1 MTRMTKLLVVTLIFL
16 LFGCTPE
23 NQTPSEDVETPME
36 EVRDKEENHDISTVS
51 EEELDDVEITIIS
64 DNLNA
69 PWSIVKINDTFY
81 ISERTGTIVEIKD
94 GEQTRQEVEFTNDV
108 SNAAEAGF
116 MGFILTP
123 DFEEFNTAYAYYT
136 YTDNQ
141 GQFNRIVTLRLED
154 NQWIE
159 ESSLL
164 DEIPSGTVHHGGRL
178 KIGSDDKLYATV
190 GDASNPNLAQDLEVL
205 PGKIL
210 RMNLDGSI
218 PENNPFEDSY
228 IFSYGHRNP
237 QGMTWLEDSTM
248 YACEHGNRAN
258 DEVNLIEAGNNY
270 GWPLIEGEQQQS
282 DLIAPEFTSGQTTTW
297 APSGMATDESSLY
310 VAGLRGNAVFVFD
323 LETGA
328 ETTALTDFGRIR
340 DIYIEEDYLYFITNN
355 TDGRGNPEDAD
366 DRLYRIG
373 LSEIE

>member
-1 MTRMTKLLVVTLIFL
+1 MK
-16 LFGCTPE
+16 
-23 NQTPSEDVETPME
+23 
-36 EVRDKEENHDISTVS
+36 
-51 EEELDDVEITIIS
+51 
-64 DNLNA
+64 
-69 PWSIVKINDTFY
+69 KINDTFY
-81 ISERTGTIVEIKD
+81 VSERPGTIVQIKD

-116 MGFILTP
+116 MGFVLTP
-123 DFEEFNTAYAYYT
+123 DFEDFNTAYAYYT
-136 YTDNQ
+136 YTDDH
-141 GQFNRIVTLRLED
+141 GQFNRIATFRLER
-154 NQWIE
+154 NQWFE
-159 ESSLL
+159 EEILL

-178 KIGSDDKLYATV
+178 KIGPDDKLYATV

-248 YACEHGNRAN
+248 YASEHGNRAN

-310 VAGLRGNAVFVFD
+310 VAGLRGNAVFF
-323 LETGA
+323 
-328 ETTALTDFGRIR
+328 
-340 DIYIEEDYLYFITNN
+340 
-355 TDGRGNPEDAD
+355 
-366 DRLYRIG
+366 
-373 LSEIE
+373 